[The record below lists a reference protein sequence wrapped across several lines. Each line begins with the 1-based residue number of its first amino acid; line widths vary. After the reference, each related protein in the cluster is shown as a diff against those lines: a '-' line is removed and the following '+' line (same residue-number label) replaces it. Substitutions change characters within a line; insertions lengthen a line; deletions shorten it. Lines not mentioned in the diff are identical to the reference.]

1 MLVIFYKYI
10 FPLVVL
16 FYVIGGYLGG
26 SETNLWLL
34 AITILWFFWILVDW
48 FKNRKK

>member
-10 FPLVVL
+10 FPSVVF
-16 FYVIGGYLGG
+16 FYIIGSFLGG

-34 AITILWFFWILVDW
+34 TFTILWFIWIIFDW
-48 FKNRKK
+48 VKSREE